1 MPKCVIIL
9 ASLSIGMLTAA
20 QERPRMIRVSGAVMV
35 GLVEKSALPVY
46 PQLAREKG
54 ITGEVIFKILVDET
68 GRIVMTEP
76 VDGDPLLVA
85 ASIDA
90 LREFRYRPYQLMGS
104 AIKVESQVG
113 FRFANNGKVEQLSS
127 IPNRPE
133 FKTGVLKANGSFVLW
148 PRKISGE
155 EPALPPELSGK
166 SGAVYLTIAIAAD
179 GSVQDIRV
187 LGGNQ
192 ALIEPV
198 VSAVKR
204 FKYEPQLVDGIP
216 SPATLEASYHFGSSR

>member
-9 ASLSIGMLTAA
+9 ALLSIGMLTAA

-127 IPNRPE
+127 IPNRP
-133 FKTGVLKANGSFVLW
+133 GIQNGRV
-148 PRKISGE
+148 K
-155 EPALPPELSGK
+155 GK
-166 SGAVYLTIAIAAD
+166 RLVCFMAAKDLRRGASL
-179 GSVQDIRV
+179 
-187 LGGNQ
+187 
-192 ALIEPV
+192 
-198 VSAVKR
+198 
-204 FKYEPQLVDGIP
+204 
-216 SPATLEASYHFGSSR
+216 ASRTQWKVGSSVSDNRHRG

>member
-1 MPKCVIIL
+1 MIRVFSITSLSCGESMPKCVIIL
-9 ASLSIGMLTAA
+9 ALLSIGMLTAA

-127 IPNRPE
+127 IPNRP
-133 FKTGVLKANGSFVLW
+133 GIQNGRV
-148 PRKISGE
+148 K
-155 EPALPPELSGK
+155 GK
-166 SGAVYLTIAIAAD
+166 RLVCFMAAKDLRRGASL
-179 GSVQDIRV
+179 
-187 LGGNQ
+187 
-192 ALIEPV
+192 
-198 VSAVKR
+198 
-204 FKYEPQLVDGIP
+204 
-216 SPATLEASYHFGSSR
+216 ASRTQWKVGSSVSDNRHRG